1 MLYLL
6 QKRGKVVIIMA
17 RTREEITKRIETV
30 KNNMFYL
37 NMKDRWTTQDYRQMN
52 EWHREVRTLEAE
64 LENF

>member
-1 MLYLL
+1 MT
-6 QKRGKVVIIMA
+6 

-64 LENF
+64 LENV